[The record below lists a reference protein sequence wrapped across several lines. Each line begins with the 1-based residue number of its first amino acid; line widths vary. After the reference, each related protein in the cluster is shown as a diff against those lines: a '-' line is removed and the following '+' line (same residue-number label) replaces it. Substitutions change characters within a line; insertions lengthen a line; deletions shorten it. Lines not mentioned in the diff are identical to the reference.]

1 MKYKKKYFL
10 ILIIISITLF
20 SSCVLNKP
28 IQKIENG
35 YANIFTKIYGS
46 NYTDRVGE
54 VIFTSDGGILLGGYI
69 NFKAD
74 APSYVGN
81 VDINQAHNGVDL
93 FLLKLDSNG
102 EEEWQRIYGGS
113 GAEWALTVQET
124 DDGYIVGGYT
134 TSTDGDLSELEDN
147 GRGPARGD
155 PWLIK
160 IDFNGNIVWQKL
172 FPMENTRL
180 DRIGQIKNTDDGGF
194 VTIIQRQKNY
204 DFEEKDDVD
213 EDVIVEAFSN
223 IFQVLKLDPIGEIE
237 WEFTWEMEE
246 IPELKEDLIGFYPT
260 SIDVDR
266 NGDYIISFYERI
278 SPTENFSKI
287 MKLSSSGDIEWV
299 KKFGKGNTDLITKVI
314 DYKGGYLFAGHSN
327 SDTDEFSSNK
337 GDSDYWIT
345 RLDNEGNVIWQKLYG
360 GNARDRANEIAK
372 TPEGNIL
379 VTGYTRSNNG
389 DVKGFHGNY
398 DIWLLKLNEN
408 GELINQKCFG
418 GTADDRGVSV
428 AVLEENVYLVAGY
441 INSSNGTFN
450 VNYGSSDIALI
461 KFFMEASENSN

>member
-1 MKYKKKYFL
+1 M
-10 ILIIISITLF
+10 
-20 SSCVLNKP
+20 
-28 IQKIENG
+28 
-35 YANIFTKIYGS
+35 
-46 NYTDRVGE
+46 
-54 VIFTSDGGILLGGYI
+54 
-69 NFKAD
+69 
-74 APSYVGN
+74 
-81 VDINQAHNGVDL
+81 
-93 FLLKLDSNG
+93 
-102 EEEWQRIYGGS
+102 
-113 GAEWALTVQET
+113 
-124 DDGYIVGGYT
+124 
-134 TSTDGDLSELEDN
+134 
-147 GRGPARGD
+147 
-155 PWLIK
+155 
-160 IDFNGNIVWQKL
+160 
-172 FPMENTRL
+172 
-180 DRIGQIKNTDDGGF
+180 
-194 VTIIQRQKNY
+194 
-204 DFEEKDDVD
+204 
-213 EDVIVEAFSN
+213 
-223 IFQVLKLDPIGEIE
+223 
-237 WEFTWEMEE
+237 
-246 IPELKEDLIGFYPT
+246 
-260 SIDVDR
+260 
-266 NGDYIISFYERI
+266 
-278 SPTENFSKI
+278 
-287 MKLSSSGDIEWV
+287 
-299 KKFGKGNTDLITKVI
+299 ITKVI